1 VRDIT
6 AKVTRAEGTS
16 FDDVAPRVWVSP
28 TTVPLCSIQVSIH
41 ALWKRLHMETPLKRS
56 ELKGHVAKVAAE
68 LFYRDGIHAVG
79 VDRIALEAG
88 VTKRTLYH
96 HYASK
101 GELITAA
108 LRVSPVITFPREGPP
123 VDRILGAFT
132 ALKEFLACTDF
143 RGCPYIFFT
152 AELVDRYHPA
162 RHLVQR
168 RVAQRRAWFAQM
180 TEAAGAQD
188 AAALAEQLD
197 VLFDGALA
205 SGTKREDLRP
215 AEAAIN
221 AARTLIAIA
230 CHSFDRTEENNIVP
244 VYRQAAG

>member
-1 VRDIT
+1 
-6 AKVTRAEGTS
+6 
-16 FDDVAPRVWVSP
+16 
-28 TTVPLCSIQVSIH
+28 
-41 ALWKRLHMETPLKRS
+41 METPLKRS
-56 ELKGHVAKVAAE
+56 DLKHHIAKVAAA

-88 VTKRTLYH
+88 VTKRTVYH

-101 GELITAA
+101 DDLIAAA
-108 LRVSPVITFPREGPP
+108 LRVSPVITFPRDGSPIE
-123 VDRILGAFT
+123 RILGAFT

-152 AELVDRYHPA
+152 AELVDRNHPA

-168 RVAQRRAWFAQM
+168 RVAQRRAWFSEMAR
-180 TEAAGAQD
+180 AAGASEPES
-188 AAALAEQLD
+188 LAEQLD

-215 AEAAIN
+215 AEAAII
-221 AARTLIAIA
+221 AARSLIALA
-230 CHSFDRTEENNIVP
+230 CRSSVVMRDDT
-244 VYRQAAG
+244 YLAAS